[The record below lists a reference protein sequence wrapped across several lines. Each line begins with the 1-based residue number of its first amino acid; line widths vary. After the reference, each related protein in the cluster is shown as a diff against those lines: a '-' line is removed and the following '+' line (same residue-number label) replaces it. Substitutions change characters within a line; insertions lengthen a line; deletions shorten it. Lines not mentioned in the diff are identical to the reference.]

1 MAASGKLAGWALGLR
16 LADIPRPVRDA
27 VGRHVMDA
35 LGCGLAARRTG
46 LALPSLSVAAALGG
60 PEEATVIGGGRLA
73 SPNAALANG
82 VLMHALD
89 FDDTHA
95 EALVHVTTAVLPA
108 ALAVAEERDAGG
120 EEFLLALVAGMEVA
134 IRLGLAVRHGFHSHG
149 FHASGV
155 CGAFASTLAAAR
167 LMSLDEKTTENALGI
182 AGSFASGSLEFLA
195 DGTSTKQIH
204 PGWAAHG
211 GILAARLAAAGATG
225 PATILEGGNGL
236 FRSYTGQTVDAE
248 RITGTLGRT
257 WETGRITIKPYPA
270 CQLSHASLDALR
282 ETGVRAD
289 EVESVTLL
297 VPADSVP
304 IVCEPAA
311 TKLVPRTAYE
321 AKFSLQWC
329 AATLL
334 VDGRLG
340 IDSFE
345 PGRLAR
351 PEVLDLATRIAYL
364 SDDTG
369 LAAAAAG
376 GKAEVRLR
384 NGSTRNGEVSV
395 SRGGPERPLTLDQL
409 MEKFRLNAAGYE
421 EVAQMTLDIPSLA
434 RVRDLGR
441 ALGAAVRAS

>member
-1 MAASGKLAGWALGLR
+1 MAATRQLADWALTLR
-16 LADIPRPVRDA
+16 IADVPGPIRDA
-27 VGRHVMDA
+27 VGRHVTDA
-35 LGCGLAARRTG
+35 LGCGLAAGRIG
-46 LALPSLSVAAALGG
+46 LALPALSVATALGG
-60 PEEATVIGGGRLA
+60 PAEATVIGGGRLA

-82 VLMHALD
+82 VLMHSLD

-134 IRLGLAVRHGFHSHG
+134 IRLGMAVRHGFHSHG
-149 FHASGV
+149 FHASSV
-155 CGAFASTLAAAR
+155 CGAFASALAAAR
-167 LMSLDEKTTENALGI
+167 LMGLDAGTTENALGI

-225 PATILEGGNGL
+225 PATILEGENGL
-236 FRSYTGQTVDAE
+236 FRSYTGQSVDAP
-248 RITGTLGRT
+248 RITGTLGST

-282 ETGVRAD
+282 ETGVSAD
-289 EVESVTLL
+289 EVESVSFL

-311 TKLVPRTAYE
+311 AKLVPRSPYE

-351 PEVLDLATRIAYL
+351 PEVLDLATRITYGA
-364 SDDTG
+364 DDSG
-369 LAAAAAG
+369 VAAAAAG
-376 GKAEVRLR
+376 GRAHLRLR
-384 NGSTRNGEVSV
+384 DGSTRTAEVKF
-395 SRGGPERPLTLDQL
+395 SRGGPENPLTLEQV
-409 MEKFRLNAAGYE
+409 MEKFRLNAAGHE
-421 EVAQMTLDIPSLA
+421 EVARMTLDIASLT

-441 ALGAAVRAS
+441 ALGAEALGQ